1 MEIRNKVK
9 ESNLIQIDLASFKPN
24 CEIISIDLSE
34 QLWKGLVLKEK
45 YFRSW
50 IKDTDWTFY
59 KDKAVFI
66 YCSTKAIIPTWAFM
80 LVTASLNDI
89 CSFSLVGSE
98 EDLQRILIVKN
109 IEKLAL
115 NDFTD
120 ERVVIKGC
128 ADIPEPAFAMSEL
141 VKKLQPVV
149 KSIMYGEPCSTV
161 PIYKRKKP

>member
-9 ESNLIQIDLASFKPN
+9 ESSLIQMDLASFKPN

-45 YFRSW
+45 DFRSW
-50 IKDTDWTFY
+50 IKDTDWTYY

-66 YCSTKAIIPTWAFM
+66 YCSTEAIIPTWAFM

-89 CSFSLVGSE
+89 CSISLVGSE

-109 IEKLAL
+109 IFYRAPHHILNLLNGLLNTCYIFGEIYHLCHILSNYAIAYYYENYLA
-115 NDFTD
+115 
-120 ERVVIKGC
+120 
-128 ADIPEPAFAMSEL
+128 
-141 VKKLQPVV
+141 
-149 KSIMYGEPCSTV
+149 
-161 PIYKRKKP
+161 